1 VLDSEEGEGE
11 GEEEVKSVPD
21 GAVKE
26 SVMMVNGGATD
37 GDDTGGGK
45 IQAQLIH
52 CLSACGYMEGQ
63 LNEYTMLRLRL
74 STKKR

>member
-1 VLDSEEGEGE
+1 MLDSEEGEEE
-11 GEEEVKSVPD
+11 GEEEVTSVPD

-37 GDDTGGGK
+37 GNDIGWE

-52 CLSACGYMEGQ
+52 SLSAYDIWRV
-63 LNEYTMLRLRL
+63 N
-74 STKKR
+74 